1 MTDRWPQQI
10 RAFDGAIAAMNR
22 GVKRLCITSPTG
34 SGKTFMFTDLIH
46 WAVGNRHPVAVYT
59 QRKMLYDQT
68 CGVLD
73 KLGIRYGR
81 RAAGHSP
88 NLVLDVQMCMSQTE
102 SSRVHKQQSRALHDA
117 DLVLID
123 EAHQHC
129 GPMFQKIMTDHGAG
143 GAMQI
148 GYTATPLD
156 LVGYD
161 ELLVAG
167 TMSECL
173 RIGALVKPETYAP
186 DEPDLRHIRNYVV
199 GRELTESENVK
210 SIMRPGVFGRIL
222 VAWKKHNP
230 DARSTLLFGPDVDGS
245 LFFAQEFHKAGI
257 PAAHIDGERVWING
271 TEYASDDEVRAE
283 VARQSKSGEIKVVCN
298 RFVLREGIDWPW
310 IEVGCFATVFG
321 ALTSFLQSGGRLLRA
336 HPGKTKC
343 VILDHGGNWHRHGSL
358 AVDRNWKLGM
368 TNQRVC
374 SERAESLREKK
385 ELEPITCPEC
395 GKVRQ
400 SGPICP
406 ACGFRAERRSRFV
419 IQVDG
424 SLRRV
429 DGEIYKPRRVKMLPN
444 TQTLW
449 KTMYYRAKSQ
459 KWDATFRQAEAM
471 FFRENHYW
479 PPKNLLLMPKEAKDW
494 YRKVGELPKDDL
506 IQ

>member
-1 MTDRWPQQI
+1 MTDRWPQQV
-10 RAFDGAIAAMNR
+10 RAFDGAITAMNR

-88 NLVLDVQMCMSQTE
+88 NLVLDVQMCMTQTE
-102 SSRVHKQQSRALHDA
+102 LSRVYKQQSRALHGA
-117 DLVLID
+117 SLVLID
-123 EAHQHC
+123 ECHQS
-129 GPMFQKIMTDHGAG
+129 GPTFERLMTDHATG

-186 DEPDLRHIRNYVV
+186 DEPDLRHIKNYVV
-199 GRELTESENVK
+199 GREFTEQEATK
-210 SIMRPGVFGRIL
+210 AIMRPGVFGRVL

-230 DARSTLLFGPDVDGS
+230 DARPTLLFGPDVDGS
-245 LFFAQEFHKAGI
+245 LFFAQEFVKAGI
-257 PAAHIDGERVWING
+257 PAAHIDGEKVWING
-271 TEYASDDEVRAE
+271 TEYASDDEARAE

-343 VILDHGGNWHRHGSL
+343 LILDHGGNWHRHGSL
-358 AVDRNWKLGM
+358 AVDRNWQLGM
-368 TNQRVC
+368 TNHKVAAERVD
-374 SERAESLREKK
+374 RLREKK
-385 ELEPITCPEC
+385 EQEPITCAGC
-395 GKVRQ
+395 GKVRAK
-400 SGPICP
+400 GPVCP
-406 ACGFRAERRSRFV
+406 ACGLTAHRHSRCV
-419 IQVDG
+419 IQIDG
-424 SLRRV
+424 SLKRV
-429 DGEIYKPRRVKMLPN
+429 DGEIYKPRREKMTPD
-444 TQTLW
+444 TQKKWDTI
-449 KTMYYRAKSQ
+449 YYRAKSQ
-459 KWDATFRQAEAM
+459 KWNATFRQAAAM
-471 FFRENHYW
+471 FFRENYYW
-479 PPKNLLLMPKEAKDW
+479 PPKTLKLMPQKPDDW
-494 YRKVGELPKDDL
+494 FRKVSDVPREGL

>member
-1 MTDRWPQQI
+1 MSDRWPNQV
-10 RAFDGAIAAMNR
+10 RAFDGSIAAMVR
-22 GVKRLCITSPTG
+22 GVKRLCVTSPTG
-34 SGKTFMFTDLIH
+34 SGKTICMIDLIR
-46 WAVGNRHPVAVYT
+46 WAAENSKPVALYT
-59 QRKMLYDQT
+59 QRKMLCDQT
-68 CGVLD
+68 ARVLD
-73 KLGIRYGR
+73 KEGIRYGR
-81 RAAGHSP
+81 RASGHGT
-88 NLVLDVQMCMSQTE
+88 NLILDVQLCMTQTE
-102 SSRVHKQQSRALHDA
+102 LSRVYKQESRGLHKAA
-117 DLVLID
+117 IVLVD

-129 GPMFQKIMTDHGAG
+129 GPTFQRIFTDHGAA
-143 GAMQI
+143 GATII

-156 LVGYD
+156 LLGYD

-167 TMSECL
+167 WMSECL
-173 RIGALVKPETYAP
+173 KIGALVKPETYAP

-210 SIMRPGVFGRIL
+210 SIMRPGVFARVL
-222 VAWKKHNP
+222 DAWKKHNP
-230 DARSTLLFGPDVDGS
+230 DGKPTLLFGPDVAGS
-245 LFFAQEFHKAGI
+245 LFFAQEFSKAGI
-257 PAAHIDGERVWING
+257 RAAHIDGDQIWLDG
-271 TEYASDDEVRAE
+271 TSYTADDEARRDLAE
-283 VARQSKSGEIKVVCN
+283 LSKSGGIKVVCN

-374 SERAESLREKK
+374 SDRAEQLREKK
-385 ELEPITCPEC
+385 EPEPITCPEC

-400 SGPICP
+400 SGPKCP
-406 ACGFRAERRSRFV
+406 ACGFIAQRRSRFV

-424 SLRRV
+424 SLKRV

-444 TQTLW
+444 TQKLW
-449 KTMYYRAKSQ
+449 ATMFYRAKSQ
-459 KWDATFRQAEAM
+459 KWQATFRQAEAK
-471 FFRENHYW
+471 FFLENHYY
-479 PPKNLLLMPKEAKDW
+479 PPRNLQLMPKNAEDW
-494 YRKVGELPKDDL
+494 YRKVSELPKEDL

>member
-81 RAAGHSP
+81 RASGHSA
-88 NLVLDVQMCMSQTE
+88 NLILDVQMCMTQTE
-102 SSRVHKQQSRALHDA
+102 LSRVYKQQSRGLHGA
-117 DLVLID
+117 NLVLID
-123 EAHQHC
+123 ECHQS
-129 GPMFQKIMTDHGAG
+129 GPTFQRLMDDHVAG
-143 GAMQI
+143 SAMI
-148 GYTATPLD
+148 VGYTATPLD
-156 LVGYD
+156 LSGYD
-161 ELLVAG
+161 ELLIAG

-173 RIGALVKPETYAP
+173 RIGALVRPETYAP
-186 DEPDLRHIRNYVV
+186 DEPDLRHIKNYVV
-199 GRELTESENVK
+199 GREFTEQEATK
-210 SIMRPGVFGRIL
+210 AIMRPGVFGRIL

-230 DARSTLLFGPDVDGS
+230 DARPTLLFGPDVAGS
-245 LFFAQEFHKAGI
+245 LFFAQEFHRTGI
-257 PAAHIDGERVWING
+257 PAAHIDGERIWING
-271 TEYASDDEVRAE
+271 IEYASDDEARAE
-283 VARQSKSGEIKVVCN
+283 VARLSKYGEIKVVCN

-343 VILDHGGNWHRHGSL
+343 IILDHGGNWHRHGSL
-358 AVDRNWKLGM
+358 AVDRNWQLGA
-368 TNQRVC
+368 TNHKMAAERVD
-374 SERAESLREKK
+374 RLREKK
-385 ELEPITCPEC
+385 EQEPITCPEC
-395 GKVRQ
+395 GKVRA
-400 SGPICP
+400 SGPKCP
-406 ACGFRAERRSRFV
+406 ACGLMAHRRSRLV

-424 SLRRV
+424 TLKQV
-429 DGEIYKPRRVKMLPN
+429 AGEIYKPRRVKMKPN
-444 TQTLW
+444 TQALW
-449 KTMYYRAKSQ
+449 ERIYYRAKSQ
-459 KWDATFRQAEAM
+459 KWNATFRQAEAM
-471 FFRENHYW
+471 FFRENYYW
-479 PPKNLLLMPKEAKDW
+479 PPKTLRLMPHKPDDW
-494 YRKVGELPKDDL
+494 FRKVGDVPKERL